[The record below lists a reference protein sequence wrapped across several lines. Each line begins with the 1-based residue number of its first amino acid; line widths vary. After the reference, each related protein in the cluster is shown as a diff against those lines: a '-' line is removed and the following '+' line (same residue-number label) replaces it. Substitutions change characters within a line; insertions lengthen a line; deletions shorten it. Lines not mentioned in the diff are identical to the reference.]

1 LSFEIWDLLFDI
13 SGELRMTETIAQTT
27 SQAGSKRANKR
38 VKFIIGGAVIA
49 VAIVYLI
56 YTATQS
62 TAAYFLT
69 VDELHQKGPAIYD
82 RNVRVSGKVAGDT
95 VDFNSRDLILQF
107 EIIGEDGQTL
117 PVVFNGPKPDQ
128 MRHDAE
134 AIVEGV
140 FDGDQFTAQTL
151 LLKCPS
157 RYEESGFT
165 EEKVEAVR

>member
-1 LSFEIWDLLFDI
+1 
-13 SGELRMTETIAQTT
+13 MTDKATQPQPPVGGKA
-27 SQAGSKRANKR
+27 ANKR

-49 VAIVYLI
+49 LAIVYLI
-56 YTATQS
+56 FTTAQS
-62 TAAYFLT
+62 TASYFLT
-69 VDELHQKGPAIYD
+69 VEELYDKDSEIYD
-82 RNVRVSGKVAGDT
+82 RNVRVSGMVVGDS

-107 EIIGEDGQTL
+107 EITGESGETL

-128 MRHDAE
+128 MRQDAE
-134 AIVEGV
+134 AIIQGKY
-140 FDGDQFTAQTL
+140 DGSEFTAQEL

>member
-1 LSFEIWDLLFDI
+1 MSEI
-13 SGELRMTETIAQTT
+13 A
-27 SQAGSKRANKR
+27 SQAQPQARSGASNKR
-38 VKFIIGGAVIA
+38 IKFIIGGAVIA

-56 YTATQS
+56 FTATQS

-69 VDELHQKGPAIYD
+69 VEELHDKGSTIYD
-82 RNVRVSGKVAGDT
+82 RNVRVSGKVLGDS
-95 VDFNSRDLILQF
+95 VDFNSRDLILRF
-107 EIIGEDGQTL
+107 EIIGEGGETV
-117 PVVFNGPKPDQ
+117 PIVFNGPKPDQ

-134 AIVEGV
+134 AIVEGK
-140 FDGDQFTAQTL
+140 FDGNEFTAQEL

>member
-1 LSFEIWDLLFDI
+1 
-13 SGELRMTETIAQTT
+13 MTELVDQM
-27 SQAGSKRANKR
+27 QPRAGSAAANKR

-49 VAIVYLI
+49 IAIVYLI
-56 YTATQS
+56 FTATQS

-69 VDELHQKGPAIYD
+69 VEELHNKGSALYG
-82 RNVRVSGKVAGDT
+82 RNVRVSGKVLGDSI
-95 VDFNSRDLILQF
+95 DFNSRDLVLQF
-107 EIIGEDGQTL
+107 EVVDESGAVL
-117 PVVFNGPKPDQ
+117 PVMFNGPKPDQ

-134 AIVEGV
+134 AIIEGKY
-140 FDGDQFTAQTL
+140 DGTTFTAQTL

>member
-1 LSFEIWDLLFDI
+1 V
-13 SGELRMTETIAQTT
+13 TEPITEAQPQAR
-27 SQAGSKRANKR
+27 SQAANKR
-38 VKFIIGGAVIA
+38 VKFIIGGVVIVLAVI
-49 VAIVYLI
+49 YLI
-56 YTATQS
+56 FTATQS

-69 VDELHQKGPAIYD
+69 VEELYDKGAAIHG
-82 RNVRVSGKVAGDT
+82 RPVRVSGKVVGDT
-95 VDFNSRDLILQF
+95 VDFNSRDLILRFQIVD
-107 EIIGEDGQTL
+107 ESGETL

-134 AIVEGV
+134 AIIEGK
-140 FDGDQFTAQTL
+140 FDGNEFTAQEL

>member
-1 LSFEIWDLLFDI
+1 
-13 SGELRMTETIAQTT
+13 MTEKAPQ
-27 SQAGSKRANKR
+27 SQPQVGSKAANKR

-49 VAIVYLI
+49 LAIVYLI
-56 YTATQS
+56 FAATQS
-62 TAAYFLT
+62 TASYFLT
-69 VDELHQKGPAIYD
+69 VEELHDKGSTIHD
-82 RNVRVSGKVAGDT
+82 QNVRVSGKVMGDS

-107 EIIGEDGQTL
+107 EIAGESGETL

-134 AIVEGV
+134 AIIEGKY
-140 FDGDQFTAQTL
+140 DGNEFTAQEL

-157 RYEESGFT
+157 RYEESGYT

>member
-1 LSFEIWDLLFDI
+1 
-13 SGELRMTETIAQTT
+13 MTELATQAQPHIGGK
-27 SQAGSKRANKR
+27 AANKR
-38 VKFIIGGAVIA
+38 IKFIIGGAVIA
-49 VAIVYLI
+49 LAIIYLI
-56 YTATQS
+56 FTATQS

-69 VDELHQKGPAIYD
+69 VEELYD
-82 RNVRVSGKVAGDT
+82 NGSMVQGRNVRVSGKVVGDT
-95 VDFNSRDLILQF
+95 VDFNSRDLVLHF
-107 EIIGEDGQTL
+107 EIVGESGETL

-134 AIVEGV
+134 AIIEGRY
-140 FDGDQFTAQTL
+140 DGSQFTAQEL

>member
-1 LSFEIWDLLFDI
+1 MS
-13 SGELRMTETIAQTT
+13 ELVSEVQ
-27 SQAGSKRANKR
+27 SQVRGSAANKR

-49 VAIVYLI
+49 LAIIYLVF
-56 YTATQS
+56 TATRS

-69 VDELHQKGPAIYD
+69 VEELHDKGSAIYG
-82 RNVRVSGKVAGDT
+82 RNARVSGKVVGDSI
-95 VDFNSRDLILQF
+95 DFNSRDLILRF
-107 EIIGEDGQTL
+107 EVIGEGGETL

-134 AIVEGV
+134 AIIEGKY
-140 FDGDQFTAQTL
+140 DGNEFTAQTL

>member
-1 LSFEIWDLLFDI
+1 
-13 SGELRMTETIAQTT
+13 MTELVTNAQPHTR
-27 SQAGSKRANKR
+27 SSAANKR

-49 VAIVYLI
+49 IAIIYLI
-56 YTATQS
+56 FTATQS

-69 VDELHQKGPAIYD
+69 VEELYDKGSAIYG
-82 RNVRVSGKVAGDT
+82 RNVRVSGKVAGDSI
-95 VDFNSRDLILQF
+95 DFNSRDLMLHF
-107 EIIGEDGQTL
+107 GVVGESGETL

-134 AIVEGV
+134 AIIEGK
-140 FDGDQFTAQTL
+140 FDGNEFTAQTL

>member
-1 LSFEIWDLLFDI
+1 VT
-13 SGELRMTETIAQTT
+13 ELITEAQP
-27 SQAGSKRANKR
+27 QARSRAANKR

-49 VAIVYLI
+49 LAVIYLI
-56 YTATQS
+56 FTATQS

-69 VDELHQKGPAIYD
+69 VEELYGKGTAIYG
-82 RNVRVSGKVAGDT
+82 RNVRVSGKVVGDT
-95 VDFNSRDLILQF
+95 VDFNSRDLILRFQIVD
-107 EIIGEDGQTL
+107 ESGETL

-134 AIVEGV
+134 AIIEGK
-140 FDGDQFTAQTL
+140 FDGNEFTAQEL

>member
-1 LSFEIWDLLFDI
+1 MS
-13 SGELRMTETIAQTT
+13 ELATQT
-27 SQAGSKRANKR
+27 QPHVRGNAANKR

-49 VAIVYLI
+49 VAIIYLI
-56 YTATQS
+56 FTATQS

-69 VDELHQKGPAIYD
+69 VQELQTKGSAIYD
-82 RNVRVSGKVAGDT
+82 RNVRVSGKVIGDS
-95 VDFNSRDLILQF
+95 VDFNSRDLILRF
-107 EIIGEDGQTL
+107 EIIGEEGETL

-134 AIVEGV
+134 AIIEGK
-140 FDGDQFTAQTL
+140 FDGNEFTAQTL

-157 RYEESGFT
+157 RYEEDGFT

>member
-1 LSFEIWDLLFDI
+1 
-13 SGELRMTETIAQTT
+13 MTELVTT
-27 SQAGSKRANKR
+27 PSQVGSSAASKR

-49 VAIVYLI
+49 LAIVYLI
-56 YTATQS
+56 FTATQS

-69 VDELHQKGPAIYD
+69 VDELHDKGAAIQG
-82 RNVRVSGKVAGDT
+82 RNVRVSGKVLGDSI
-95 VDFNSRDLILQF
+95 DFNSRDLILRF
-107 EIIGEDGQTL
+107 EIVGENGETL

-134 AIVEGV
+134 AIIQGKY
-140 FDGDQFTAQTL
+140 DGKEFTAQEL

-165 EEKVEAVR
+165 EERVKAVR

>member
-1 LSFEIWDLLFDI
+1 MSEIATQAQPHAR
-13 SGELRMTETIAQTT
+13 SGA
-27 SQAGSKRANKR
+27 ANKR
-38 VKFIIGGAVIA
+38 IKFIIGGAVIA
-49 VAIVYLI
+49 VAIIYLI
-56 YTATQS
+56 FTATQS

-69 VDELHQKGPAIYD
+69 VEELHDKGSTIYD
-82 RNVRVSGKVAGDT
+82 RNVRVSGKVLGDS
-95 VDFNSRDLILQF
+95 VDFNSRDLILHF
-107 EIIGEDGQTL
+107 EIIGEGGETV

-134 AIVEGV
+134 AIVEGKY
-140 FDGDQFTAQTL
+140 DGNEFTAQEL

>member
-1 LSFEIWDLLFDI
+1 
-13 SGELRMTETIAQTT
+13 MTELVNQM
-27 SQAGSKRANKR
+27 QPRAGSAAANKR

-49 VAIVYLI
+49 IAIVYLI
-56 YTATQS
+56 FTATQS

-69 VDELHQKGPAIYD
+69 VEELHNKGSALYG
-82 RNVRVSGKVAGDT
+82 RNVRVSGKVLGDSI
-95 VDFNSRDLILQF
+95 DFNSRDLVLQF
-107 EIIGEDGQTL
+107 EVVDESGAVL
-117 PVVFNGPKPDQ
+117 PVMFNGPKPDQ

-134 AIVEGV
+134 AIIEGKY
-140 FDGDQFTAQTL
+140 DGTTFTAQTL

>member
-1 LSFEIWDLLFDI
+1 V
-13 SGELRMTETIAQTT
+13 TEPITEAQPQAR
-27 SQAGSKRANKR
+27 SQAANKR

-49 VAIVYLI
+49 LAVIYLI
-56 YTATQS
+56 FTATQS

-69 VDELHQKGPAIYD
+69 VEELYGKGTAIYG
-82 RNVRVSGKVAGDT
+82 RNVRVSGKVVGDT
-95 VDFNSRDLILQF
+95 VDFNSRDLILRFQIVD
-107 EIIGEDGQTL
+107 ESGETL

-134 AIVEGV
+134 AIIEGK
-140 FDGDQFTAQTL
+140 FDGNEFTAQEL

>member
-1 LSFEIWDLLFDI
+1 
-13 SGELRMTETIAQTT
+13 MTDMATQPQPPVGGKA
-27 SQAGSKRANKR
+27 ANKR

-49 VAIVYLI
+49 LAIVYLI
-56 YTATQS
+56 FTTAQS
-62 TAAYFLT
+62 TASYFLT
-69 VDELHQKGPAIYD
+69 VEELYDKDSEIYD
-82 RNVRVSGKVAGDT
+82 RNVRVSGMVVGDS

-107 EIIGEDGQTL
+107 EITGESGETL

-134 AIVEGV
+134 AIIQGKY
-140 FDGDQFTAQTL
+140 DGSEFTAQEL

>member
-1 LSFEIWDLLFDI
+1 
-13 SGELRMTETIAQTT
+13 MTESATQAQ
-27 SQAGSKRANKR
+27 SHVGSKAANKR

-49 VAIVYLI
+49 LAIIYLI
-56 YTATQS
+56 FTATQS
-62 TAAYFLT
+62 TASYFLT
-69 VDELHQKGPAIYD
+69 VEELHGKGSAIYD
-82 RNVRVSGKVAGDT
+82 HNVRVSGKVIGDS
-95 VDFNSRDLILQF
+95 VDFNSRDLILHF
-107 EIIGEDGQTL
+107 DIVGEGGEAL

-134 AIVEGV
+134 AIIEGKY
-140 FDGDQFTAQTL
+140 DGNQFTAQEL

>member
-1 LSFEIWDLLFDI
+1 
-13 SGELRMTETIAQTT
+13 MTDMATQAQPHVGGK
-27 SQAGSKRANKR
+27 AANKR

-49 VAIVYLI
+49 LAIVYLI
-56 YTATQS
+56 FTTAQS
-62 TAAYFLT
+62 TASYFLT
-69 VDELHQKGPAIYD
+69 VEELYAKDAEIYD
-82 RNVRVSGKVAGDT
+82 RNVRVSGMVVGDS

-107 EIIGEDGQTL
+107 EIVGESGETL

-128 MRHDAE
+128 MRDDAE
-134 AIVEGV
+134 AILQGKY
-140 FDGDQFTAQTL
+140 DGSKFTAQEL